1 MTAPDTD
8 TDADTDTD
16 TDTDVTR
23 PSGER
28 TKRGGTNG
36 GRGNGLRART
46 NGEYVMIRALLR
58 PVWRTLPRT
67 ALAAC
72 GGLGLL
78 LAGIPRLL
86 SGEPDPW
93 LCVNLLRGAALVLGV
108 GLAFLLDDPARH
120 TTAPVPARRPLRGGL
135 RMALVAPGAAL
146 WWTLAL
152 LLVPEQARPPAGA
165 LTLEAAAIAVTALA
179 AASAAVRFT
188 DRAEPGTAVATGL
201 LLTAMT
207 VSTLLLPERWALLVA
222 VKDPHWDDAHER
234 WAVILVVAALLCAV
248 CCTEPARRWRPTAPA
263 RR

>member
-1 MTAPDTD
+1 MTTSDA
-8 TDADTDTD
+8 DADTNADG
-16 TDTDVTR
+16 TR
-23 PSGER
+23 PSRERAKREGMNGE
-28 TKRGGTNG
+28 GTNREG
-36 GRGNGLRART
+36 GNGRRERT

-78 LAGIPRLL
+78 LAGTPRLL

-120 TTAPVPARRPLRGGL
+120 TTAPVPARRSLRTGL

-146 WWTLAL
+146 WWTVAL
-152 LLVPEQARPPAGA
+152 LLVPERARPPAGA
-165 LTLEAAAIAVTALA
+165 LTLEAAAIVATALA

-207 VSTLLLPERWALLVA
+207 VPTLLLPERWALLVA
-222 VKDPHWDDAHER
+222 VNDPHWDDAHER
-234 WAVILVVAALLCAV
+234 WAAILVVAALLCAV
-248 CCTEPARRWRPTAPA
+248 WCTEPARTWRPTAPA